1 MTKFLEKVAKEL
13 LLLTKDELRDALVIL
28 PNRRAKLYLTKHIA
42 NHVNEPIWSPE
53 IIAINDFVYNNLKIT
68 ETDNIELTLKLYEV
82 HKKLDS
88 KNAQSLDQF
97 TTWAELLLSDFNEI
111 DLFLVSAK
119 RLFTYLKDA
128 KEIAQ
133 WDLEPSQLT
142 EQERSYLEFYASL
155 ENYYNEFNKL
165 LLANDTAYQGMA
177 YRLMSEKADKLE
189 LDYSHIYIAGFNSLS
204 PSEELIFKKI
214 RENNNTKIFW
224 DIDKYYFENKSHE
237 AGISLRRELKNEDI
251 SKVNFIGNYL
261 SSSAKKI
268 DIYGI
273 EGNLAQVKF
282 ASQLIENQLKDSN
295 LKLEDTAIVLANE
308 ELMIPMINS
317 IPESVEKFNL
327 TMSYPLR
334 LHPSYDLVI
343 SILDLFKSYNF
354 DSKEQKDLTIYYKY
368 FLSFIQHPYIK
379 EFLDAKNGET
389 SSSIIYNINKDNI
402 SKILINNE
410 FINKLG
416 KPSNELLLLF
426 NTLKGVNNNVNS
438 VLDITISIFELM
450 ENQDSDSKPEN
461 AYFNHFIEIFTNL
474 KDLLRE
480 VDYIQKLSTLS
491 RWVQNTMNQSPIPF
505 SGEPLAGLQVMG
517 MLETRTLDF
526 KNLIILSVNEGILPK
541 TKPYQSFI
549 LFDIKKEFN
558 MPLPSENDAIMAY
571 HFYRLLQRADNV
583 SLIYNISPGQI
594 QGNEMSRF
602 IKQIELEMPL
612 INPKVKISHQK
623 VQFKFQSE
631 DKVQDTTIKKSP
643 LIMEKI
649 KDYAKNKGFSPSSL
663 NNFKK
668 CSYFFYLQKIVGLKT
683 DEILEEHMAYNTQ
696 GTIIH
701 ETLEDFYK
709 KFLNKNITAEDLEVS
724 KDKILNIFNNK
735 ISEEFENLNT
745 KTGRGLI
752 TKKILEQ
759 YIKNYINNEIKYLER
774 NECHVLG
781 LEEKLSK
788 EIVFNIDNE
797 AISVNFGGSADRIDK
812 NKNTVRIVD
821 YKTGKVE
828 PRDLSIIIHQG
839 FDQWEY
845 MFTDKYD
852 KAFQLMMYA
861 WMYWDKKPEGYNIQ
875 SGISAL
881 KNNGEYYP
889 LELYKEYSISE
900 ENISKFEEDLKLLIE
915 KLFDKEIPFKQREND
930 RICNNCEFKEVCGR

>member
-1 MTKFLEKVAKEL
+1 MAKFLEKVAKEL
-13 LLLTKDELRDALVIL
+13 LLLSKDELRDALIIL
-28 PNRRAKLYLTKHIA
+28 PNRRAKLYLTRHIA
-42 NHVNEPIWSPE
+42 NNVNEPIWSPE

-68 ETDNIELTLKLYEV
+68 ETDNIELILKLFEV
-82 HKKLDS
+82 HKKIDP

-97 TTWAELLLSDFNEI
+97 TTWADLLLSDFNEI

-119 RLFTYLKDA
+119 HLFSYLKDA

-133 WDLEPSQLT
+133 WNLEPDKLT
-142 EQERSYLEFYASL
+142 EQERSYLKFYASL
-155 ENYYNEFNKL
+155 EKYYNEFKKTL
-165 LLANDTAYQGMA
+165 LTNNTAYQGMA
-177 YRLMSEKADKLE
+177 YRLLSEKANKLD

-214 RENNNTKIFW
+214 KENFNAKMFW
-224 DIDKYYFENKSHE
+224 DIDRYYFENKSHE

-251 SKVNFIGNYL
+251 TKVDFIGNYL
-261 SSSAKKI
+261 SSNAKKI

-282 ASQLIENQLKDSN
+282 AAQLIEKQLEDTN

-308 ELMIPMINS
+308 ELMIPMISS
-317 IPESVEKFNL
+317 IPESVDKFNL

-334 LHPSYDLVI
+334 LHPSYDLVMN
-343 SILDLFKSYNF
+343 ILDLFKNYNF
-354 DSKEQKDLTIYYKY
+354 EAKEQKELSIYYKF
-368 FLSFIQHPYIK
+368 FLNFVQHPYIK
-379 EFLDAKNGET
+379 EYLNSGNSEST
-389 SSSIIYNINKDNI
+389 NNIISKINKDNI
-402 SKILINNE
+402 SKIIINKE
-410 FINKLG
+410 FINVFG
-416 KPSNELLLLF
+416 KPSDELLLLF
-426 NTLKGVNNNVNS
+426 DILKGVNNNVNS
-438 VLDITISIFELM
+438 VLDITINIFELL
-450 ENQDSDSKPEN
+450 ENQESESKPEN
-461 AYFNHFIEIFTNL
+461 AYFNHFIDIFTNL
-474 KDLLRE
+474 KDLLKE
-480 VDYIQKLSTLS
+480 VNFIKKLTTLS
-491 RWVQNTMNQSPIPF
+491 RWVQNTMNQAPIPF

-526 KNLIILSVNEGILPK
+526 KNIIILSVNEGILPK

-558 MPLPSENDAIMAY
+558 MPLPSENDSIMAY

-583 SLIYNISPGQI
+583 NLIYNISPGQI

-612 INPKVKISHQK
+612 INPKIEISHQK

-631 DKVQDTTIKKSP
+631 DKVQDISVQKSP
-643 LIMEKI
+643 LIIEKI
-649 KDYAKNKGFSPSSL
+649 KNYAINKGFSPSSL
-663 NNFKK
+663 NNYKK

-683 DEILEEHMAYNTQ
+683 DEVIEEQMAYNTQ

-709 KFLNKNITAEDLEVS
+709 EYINKNITVDDLKKS
-724 KDKILNIFNNK
+724 KKKILNIFINK
-735 ISEEFENLNT
+735 ITEEFENLNT

-759 YIKNYINNEIKYLER
+759 YLKNYINNEIKYLEK
-774 NECHVLG
+774 NECHILG

-788 EIVFNIDNE
+788 ELIFNINKE
-797 AISVNFGGSADRIDK
+797 KIKISFGGSADKIDK
-812 NKNTVRIVD
+812 NKNTIRIVD

-828 PRDLSIIIHQG
+828 PRELSISIFRG
-839 FDQWEY
+839 FDQWEN
-845 MFTDKYD
+845 MFSEKYD

-861 WMYWDKKPEGYNIQ
+861 WMYWDNKPVGYYIQ

-900 ENISKFEEDLKLLIE
+900 ENISRFEEDLKLLIE
-915 KLFDKEIPFKQREND
+915 TLFDKETPFKQREND
-930 RICNNCEFKEVCGR
+930 RICINCEFKDVCER